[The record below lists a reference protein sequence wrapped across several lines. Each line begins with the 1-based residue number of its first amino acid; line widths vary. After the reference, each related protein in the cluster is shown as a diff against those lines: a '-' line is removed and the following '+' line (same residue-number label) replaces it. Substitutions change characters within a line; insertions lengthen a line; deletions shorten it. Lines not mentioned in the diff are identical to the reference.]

1 MPARIA
7 PPDFSM
13 SAYLLEEGRKVAEA
27 KGPELLKKIKHA
39 ER

>member
-13 SAYLLEEGRKVAEA
+13 SAYLPEEGRKAAEA
-27 KGPELLKKIKHA
+27 KGPELLKKIKLA
-39 ER
+39 VR